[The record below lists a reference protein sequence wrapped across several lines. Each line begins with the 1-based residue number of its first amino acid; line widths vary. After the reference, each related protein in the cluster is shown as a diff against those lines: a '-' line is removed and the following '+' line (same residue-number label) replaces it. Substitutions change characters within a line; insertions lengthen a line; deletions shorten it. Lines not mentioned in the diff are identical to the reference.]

1 MRSRKVLPRL
11 ISLAIFI
18 ILEIASLQLL
28 SRNAQLQ
35 RLWLSKS
42 VHGFMGTVWGSTQ
55 RVQGFFRLSKTNR
68 ELSME
73 NAALLKELTETREAL
88 RRAHTDTLSSGLQQ
102 ETGFVVIPAE
112 VVKMSRGTQHNYLIL
127 NRGFEDGIQEKS
139 GIITRNGVV
148 GMIDAVSAHH
158 AYAFSFQ
165 HADISISARLGLE
178 GGTGLLV
185 WDGTGN
191 RGAILKEIPL
201 QYKYNPGDTVYTSG
215 HSLLFPPDIP
225 LGVAGD
231 SRIINGATNE
241 ISVTLFQDFS
251 AIRYV
256 SVVHNT
262 AFDEIEE
269 FLQ

>member
-1 MRSRKVLPRL
+1 MRSRKVIPRL

-18 ILEIASLQLL
+18 ILEIASLQML
-28 SRNAQLQ
+28 SHNASLQ
-35 RLWLSKS
+35 RIWLARS

-55 RVQGFFRLSKTNR
+55 RVQNFFTLARTNK
-68 ELSME
+68 ELAQE
-73 NAALLKELTETREAL
+73 NADLLKELSAAREAL
-88 RRAHTDTLSSGLQQ
+88 RQFHVDTLGSGIVR
-102 ETGFVVIPAE
+102 EPGFVMIPAE
-112 VVKMSRGTQHNYLIL
+112 VVKMSRNTQHNYLIL
-127 NRGFEDGIQEKS
+127 NRGYEDGIQEKS
-139 GIITRNGVV
+139 GIVTRNGVV

-165 HADISISARLGLE
+165 NADISISARLGLE

-185 WDGTGN
+185 WDGAGS

-201 QYKYNPGDTVYTSG
+201 QFKYNPGDTVYTSG

-225 LGVAGD
+225 LGVAG
-231 SRIINGATNE
+231 SSKIVNGATNE
-241 ISVTLFQDFS
+241 IEVTLFQDFS

-269 FLQ
+269 FEP

>member
-1 MRSRKVLPRL
+1 MRSWKVIPRL

-18 ILEIASLQLL
+18 VLEIASLQIL
-28 SRNAQLQ
+28 SRNANLQ
-35 RLWLSKS
+35 RLWLSRGA
-42 VHGFMGTVWGSTQ
+42 HGFMGTVWGSTQ
-55 RVQGFFRLSKTNR
+55 RVQNFFSLSKTNK
-68 ELSME
+68 ELSLE
-73 NAALLKELTETREAL
+73 NAALLKDLMETREAL
-88 RRAHTDTLSSGLQQ
+88 RRAHTDTLGTVLQQ
-102 ETGFVVIPAE
+102 EAGFVVIPAE
-112 VVKMSRGTQHNYLIL
+112 VVKMSRNTQHNYLIL
-127 NRGFEDGIQEKS
+127 NRGYEDGIQEKS

-185 WDGTGN
+185 WDGVGS

-241 ISVTLFQDFS
+241 ITVTLFQDFS

-262 AFDEIEE
+262 TFDEIEE
-269 FLQ
+269 FLP

>member
-11 ISLAIFI
+11 ISIAIFI
-18 ILEIASLQLL
+18 LLEVASLQLL
-28 SRNAQLQ
+28 SSNADLQ
-35 RLWLSKS
+35 RLWINKS
-42 VHGFMGTVWGSTQ
+42 IHGFMGTVWGSTQ
-55 RVQGFFRLSKTNR
+55 RVQNFFRLGATNK
-68 ELSME
+68 ELAQE
-73 NAALLKELTETREAL
+73 NAQLLKELMTAREAL
-88 RRAHTDTLSSGLQQ
+88 RQARTDTMRSGVIRD
-102 ETGFVVIPAE
+102 TGFVIIPAE
-112 VVKMSRGTQHNYLIL
+112 VVKMSRNTQHNYLIL
-127 NRGFEDGIQEKS
+127 NRGYEDGIQEKS

-165 HADISISARLGLE
+165 NADISISARLGQE

-185 WDGTGN
+185 WDGKTS

-201 QYKYNPGDTVYTSG
+201 QYKYNPGDTVFTSG

-225 LGVAGD
+225 LGVAGN

-241 ISVTLFQDFS
+241 IEVNLFQDFS

-269 FLQ
+269 FVP